1 MAEIEQLI
9 TTPATLGE
17 GPCWHATEKV
27 LYWVDIWGK
36 ALHRFNPATST
47 DQHWDLGEM
56 VGTVA
61 PRQSGGLILGLEK
74 GFAFFDP
81 ESQTLERLPA
91 LEDDAITRF
100 NDGKCDP
107 FGRFWC
113 GSMDQK
119 EEKSIGT
126 LYRLDVDGSVHP
138 MQHELGISNGMG
150 WNPDRTVMYHIDS
163 PTKTVYKYDYDLKTG
178 GAGNRRPAFV
188 LGPDDGWPDGMT
200 TDTEGM
206 IWLAEWA
213 GARVCRR
220 HPDTGEI
227 LTQINV
233 PAPHT
238 SACCFGGENMNE
250 LYITTARKGL
260 TAEQLDEYPH
270 SGCLF
275 RAKTNVTGSET
286 FAYKG

>member
-1 MAEIEQLI
+1 MAEIEQL
-9 TTPATLGE
+9 TSKPAMLGE

-36 ALHRFNPATST
+36 SLHRFNPANGN
-47 DQHWDLGEM
+47 DEQWEIGEM

-61 PRQSGGLILGLEK
+61 PRQRGGLILGLER
-74 GFAFFDP
+74 GFAFFEPD
-81 ESQTLERLPA
+81 SQSIERLPA
-91 LEDDAITRF
+91 LEDDTVTRF

-107 FGRFWC
+107 LGRFWC

-119 EEKSIGT
+119 EETSIGT
-126 LYRLDVDGSVHP
+126 LYRLDSDQKVQPIEQD
-138 MQHELGISNGMG
+138 LGISNGMG
-150 WNPDRTVMYHIDS
+150 WNPDRTAMYHIDS
-163 PTKTVYKYDYDLKTG
+163 PTKTVFKYDYDSETG
-178 GAGNRRPAFV
+178 NVTNRRPAFK

-200 TDTEGM
+200 TDSEGM

-220 HPDTGEI
+220 NPDSGEI
-227 LTQINV
+227 LTQIDV

-260 TAEQLDEYPH
+260 TDEQLEQYPM

-275 RAKTNVTGSET
+275 RAKTNVVGSDT
-286 FAYKG
+286 YAFAG